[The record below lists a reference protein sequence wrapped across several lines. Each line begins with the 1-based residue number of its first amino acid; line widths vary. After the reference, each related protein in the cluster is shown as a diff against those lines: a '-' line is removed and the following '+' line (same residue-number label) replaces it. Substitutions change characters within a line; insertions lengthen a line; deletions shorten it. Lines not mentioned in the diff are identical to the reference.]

1 MAKAEQLMEILKCSE
16 AEALDIIKA
25 DEAID
30 KGANPF
36 PLSADQEK
44 ASKKARAV
52 SRAVGV
58 YKFEKKERKADTDKR
73 AIIQCMTEI
82 VENLADNG
90 TVNLTNAEREFDFI
104 YKGKKYK
111 VVLSAPRK

>member
-1 MAKAEQLMEILKCSE
+1 MAKVEQLMEILKCSE
-16 AEALDIIKA
+16 AEALDIIKS

-52 SRAVGV
+52 PRGVGI
-58 YKFEKKERKADTDKR
+58 YKFEKKERKADTDKGKL
-73 AIIQCMTEI
+73 
-82 VENLADNG
+82 LADLLDG
-90 TVNLTNAEREFDFI
+90 IPYAEDVEITNPEREFLFI
-104 YKGKKYK
+104 YNGRKFK
-111 VVLSAPRK
+111 VTLSAPRK

>member
-1 MAKAEQLMEILKCSE
+1 MQDRIANLMEKLKCTES
-16 AEALDIIKA
+16 EALDIIKT
-25 DEAID
+25 DEEIE

-58 YKFEKKERKADTDKR
+58 YKFDKKERKADLDKSKLI
-73 AIIQCMTEI
+73 ADLIDGIPYA
-82 VENLADNG
+82 ENIE
-90 TVNLTNAEREFDFI
+90 VTNKEREFLFT
-104 YKGKKYK
+104 YNGKKYK

>member
-1 MAKAEQLMEILKCSE
+1 MAKVEQLMEILKCSE
-16 AEALDIIKA
+16 AEALDIIKS

-44 ASKKARAV
+44 ASKKARTTAT
-52 SRAVGV
+52 GV
-58 YKFEKKERKADTDKR
+58 YTFEKKERKADTDK
-73 AIIQCMTEI
+73 AKLIADLLDGILYAEDVEI
-82 VENLADNG
+82 
-90 TVNLTNAEREFDFI
+90 TNPEREFLFT
-104 YKGKKYK
+104 YNGRKFK

>member
-1 MAKAEQLMEILKCSE
+1 MAKVEQLMEILKCSE
-16 AEALDIIKA
+16 AEALDIIKS

-52 SRAVGV
+52 PRGVGI
-58 YKFEKKERKADTDKR
+58 YKFEKKERKADTDKGKLI
-73 AIIQCMTEI
+73 ADLLNGIPYAEDVEI
-82 VENLADNG
+82 
-90 TVNLTNAEREFDFI
+90 TNPEREFLFT
-104 YKGKKYK
+104 YNGRKFK
-111 VVLSAPRK
+111 VTLSAPRK

>member
-1 MAKAEQLMEILKCSE
+1 MAKVEQFMEILKCSE
-16 AEALDIIKA
+16 AEALDIIKS

-52 SRAVGV
+52 PRGVGI
-58 YKFEKKERKADTDKR
+58 YKFEKKERKADTDKGKLI
-73 AIIQCMTEI
+73 ADLLDGVPYAENVEI
-82 VENLADNG
+82 
-90 TVNLTNAEREFDFI
+90 TNPEREFLFT
-104 YKGKKYK
+104 YNGRKFK
-111 VVLSAPRK
+111 VTLSAPRK

>member
-1 MAKAEQLMEILKCSE
+1 MAKVEQLMEILKCSE
-16 AEALDIIKA
+16 AEALDIIKS

-58 YKFEKKERKADTDKR
+58 YKFDKKERKADLDKGKLISDLIDGIPY
-73 AIIQCMTEI
+73 AEDVEI
-82 VENLADNG
+82 
-90 TVNLTNAEREFDFI
+90 TNREREFLFT
-104 YKGKKYK
+104 YNGRKFK
-111 VVLSAPRK
+111 VTLSAPRK

>member
-1 MAKAEQLMEILKCSE
+1 MAKVEQLMEILKCSE
-16 AEALDIIKA
+16 AEALDIIKS

-52 SRAVGV
+52 PRGVGI
-58 YKFEKKERKADTDKR
+58 YKFEKKERKADTDKGKLI
-73 AIIQCMTEI
+73 ADLLDGIPYAEDVEI
-82 VENLADNG
+82 
-90 TVNLTNAEREFDFI
+90 TNPEREFLFT
-104 YKGKKYK
+104 YNGRKFK
-111 VVLSAPRK
+111 VTLSAPRK

>member
-1 MAKAEQLMEILKCSE
+1 MAKVEQLMEILKCSE
-16 AEALDIIKA
+16 AEALDIIKS

-44 ASKKARAV
+44 ASKKARTTAT
-52 SRAVGV
+52 GV
-58 YKFEKKERKADTDKR
+58 YTFEKKERKADTDK
-73 AIIQCMTEI
+73 AKLIADLLDGIPYAEDVEI
-82 VENLADNG
+82 
-90 TVNLTNAEREFDFI
+90 TNPEREFLFT
-104 YKGKKYK
+104 YNGRKFK